1 MRMNLSAR
9 KFVSKRSLNQND
21 RFPVSGVQSTLRWI
35 SRGAVGLLFVAYIQ
49 SSLA

>member
-9 KFVSKRSLNQND
+9 KFVSKRSLHRND
-21 RFPVSGVQSTLRWI
+21 RFPVSAVHSTLRWI
-35 SRGAVGLLFVAYIQ
+35 SRGAVGLMFVAYIQ